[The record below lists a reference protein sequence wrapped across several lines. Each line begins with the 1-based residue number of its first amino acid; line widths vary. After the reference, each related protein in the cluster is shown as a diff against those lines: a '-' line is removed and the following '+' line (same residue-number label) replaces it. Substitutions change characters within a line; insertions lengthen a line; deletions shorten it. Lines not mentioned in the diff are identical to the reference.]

1 MKAIEFTAP
10 SQIRLVDDMPMP
22 EPGECEVLV
31 RCTHAGLCG
40 GNVGPYT
47 GSGHWADIDWPAPLG
62 WQGHES
68 LGVIVES
75 HSPDWAVGTPVLAQ
89 DKQFNGFCEYF
100 VPKNPSLNRLPTDVE
115 DVGPLLLAQ
124 PLATVLRALAATG
137 PVIGETCAVVG
148 QGPIG
153 LMFTNML
160 KRFGARRVIAI
171 DPIPWRLEWARRMG
185 ASEVVD
191 AGQVDMVEAV
201 RDLTGGVG
209 VDFCVEAAHLGE
221 ALIEAAQLPR
231 HQGRLNVFGVSY
243 HHLDAFPWNYT
254 TNNETE
260 FVITR
265 GTGWM
270 DYAQMCIDRLNDDW
284 AELTALVTPILPW
297 EQAHE
302 AFEMYAH
309 PDQHE
314 GSLKVVLKL

>member
-10 SQIRLVDDMPMP
+10 SQIRLVEDMPKP
-22 EPGECEVLV
+22 APDEGEVLV
-31 RCTHAGLCG
+31 RVTHAGLCG

-47 GSGHWADIDWPAPLG
+47 GSGQWAEIDWPAPLG

-75 HSPDWAVGTPVLAQ
+75 RNPDWPVGTRVLAQ
-89 DKQFNGFCEYF
+89 DKRFNGFCEYF
-100 VPKNPSLNRLPTDVE
+100 VAKNSSLNRLPPEVE

-124 PLATVLRALAATG
+124 PLATVLRALSATG

-153 LMFTNML
+153 LMFTHLL

-185 ASEVVD
+185 ASEVID
-191 AGQVDMVEAV
+191 AGQVDIVEAV

-209 VDFCVEAAHLGE
+209 VDFCIEAAHLGE
-221 ALIEAAQLPR
+221 ALIDAAQLPR
-231 HQGRLNVFGVSY
+231 HQGRLCVFGVSY

-270 DYAQMCIDRLNDDW
+270 DYGRMCIDRLNDDW
-284 AELTALVTPILPW
+284 ADLTALVTPILHW
-297 EQAHE
+297 ERAAE
-302 AFEMYAH
+302 AFEMYAY
-309 PDQHE
+309 PAEHE